1 MKMMRTVFAAFAA
14 STLAFAAGCTTE
26 ETTGT
31 DTTAASSENG
41 TEDGSE
47 DGLSIVA
54 STSIWGDVASA
65 VVTDQDAEITAI
77 ISGNSVD
84 PHHFEPAAADLA
96 KAAEADIVV
105 VGGGGYDAWLYE
117 VVDEE
122 KIVHALPLIAHSH
135 DHDHGDHDHDHA
147 HDHGDHDHAHDHGD
161 HDHAHDHGDH
171 DHAHDHGDHDHDHA
185 HDHGDHEGPIKMI
198 DGNEHIWYDTDAV
211 EYVAEEIE
219 AAAKAI
225 DPEIEADAQPV
236 IDRMGEMD
244 ELIADL
250 PAANVTQSESVG
262 DYIIHDS
269 ELTDITPESYRKAIL
284 SHSEPAAADLAA
296 FLDTLENEPVDLLIF
311 NPQTATDTSQRIHDA
326 AEEKDIPIVEIAETP
341 EEGVNFLDYFEDRVN
356 ALAEA
361 AKA

>member
-1 MKMMRTVFAAFAA
+1 MKMMRTFFAAFAA

-41 TEDGSE
+41 TENGTE

-54 STSIWGDVASA
+54 STSIWGDVAAA

-135 DHDHGDHDHDHA
+135 DHDHGDHDHAHD
-147 HDHGDHDHAHDHGD
+147 HDHGDHDHDHG
-161 HDHAHDHGDH
+161 
-171 DHAHDHGDHDHDHA
+171 DHDHA

-225 DPEIEADAQPV
+225 DPEIAADAQPV

-311 NPQTATDTSQRIHDA
+311 NPQTATDISQRIHDA